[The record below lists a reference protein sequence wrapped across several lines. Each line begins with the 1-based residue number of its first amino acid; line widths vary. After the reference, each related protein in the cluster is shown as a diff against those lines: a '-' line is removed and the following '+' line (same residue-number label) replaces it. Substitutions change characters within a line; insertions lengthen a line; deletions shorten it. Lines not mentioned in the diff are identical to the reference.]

1 MIEGKMSMDRKRTI
15 ADWKA
20 SLAGRGLL
28 QEERDELEDHLLSI
42 MDELMQKGLSSDE
55 ALIIALGRLG
65 HTESIGAEF
74 SRIHAGRIW
83 KQLVSGSSSSEKML
97 TAANGKK
104 SRKRTDPVWML
115 LLLQLIVSQI
125 PSFFGLPFS
134 DQFADWY
141 LINLNFLVF
150 PVLYAYFYLQRKAG
164 HTALVLYGLLFISAA
179 VSVNFQ
185 LNLGTQE
192 TSSAALLTAVHM
204 PLFFWL
210 LMLPLYTGTDEWL
223 QPERQFDFIRFTGET
238 FIYAVLIGCGVVVTA
253 ASAAFLFETI
263 GIEGNEHAV
272 RFLVIGIIPLI
283 PFTASALVE
292 AKGHLIENFAPVLA
306 RIFLPAFLLIMIGF
320 LAASWITGRAVST
333 DRELLIF
340 IDLLLALV
348 LAMILYTASI
358 DRNEDEAVSWDIV
371 MLISSAAAVVID
383 AAALAAIA
391 QRFALYGISPNRLA
405 ALGENILLLVNLCSL
420 TVLFGLLLTGK
431 IRRDKLFRI
440 QGLFLGC
447 YALWFLFVSLAFP
460 LLFS

>member
-1 MIEGKMSMDRKRTI
+1 MTEGLKHMDREKAIT
-15 ADWKA
+15 DWKA
-20 SLAGRGLL
+20 SLGRRGML

-42 MDELMQKGLSSDE
+42 MNELTQKGLSSDE
-55 ALIIALGRLG
+55 ALIIALGRVG
-65 HTESIGAEF
+65 RTESIGAEF

-83 KQLVSGSSSSEKML
+83 KQLVSGSSGSERL
-97 TAANGKK
+97 LSAQSG
-104 SRKRTDPVWML
+104 KRTDPVRLL
-115 LLLQLIVSQI
+115 LLLQLFISQI
-125 PSFFGLPFS
+125 PAFFGFPFN

-150 PVLYAYFYLQRKAG
+150 PVLYAYFYLRRKAG
-164 HTALVLYGLLFISAA
+164 HTALALYGLLFLSAA

-185 LNLGTQE
+185 LDLGSQE
-192 TSSAALLTAVHM
+192 TSSVALLAAIHL

-210 LMLPLYTGTDEWL
+210 MLLPLYTGTDEWL
-223 QPERQFDFIRFTGET
+223 QPERQFDFVRFTGET
-238 FIYAVLIGCGVVVTA
+238 FIYAVLIGCGVIVTA

-263 GIEGNEHAV
+263 GIEENEHII

-283 PFTASALVE
+283 PFAASALVE

-320 LAASWITGRAVST
+320 LAVSWITGRAVST
-333 DRELLIF
+333 ERELLIF

-358 DRNEDEAVSWDIV
+358 DRNEHDAVGWDIV

-391 QRFALYGISPNRLA
+391 QRFARYGISPNRLA

-431 IRRDKLFRI
+431 IQRDKLFRI
-440 QGLFLGC
+440 QGIFLAC

-460 LLFS
+460 MMFS